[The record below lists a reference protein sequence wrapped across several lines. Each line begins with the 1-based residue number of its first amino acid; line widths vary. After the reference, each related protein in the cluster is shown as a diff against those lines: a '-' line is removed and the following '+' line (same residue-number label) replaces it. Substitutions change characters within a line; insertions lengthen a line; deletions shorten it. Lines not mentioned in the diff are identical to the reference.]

1 MYMIILIHCQM
12 VLDCNGSFT
21 RNYELATVVSACE
34 NNTTASWDNNMTQ
47 TDL

>member
-1 MYMIILIHCQM
+1 M
-12 VLDCNGSFT
+12 VLDYNGSFT

-47 TDL
+47 TDLWAPSANN